1 MGYVYSGLWFLI
13 AILLFVRFRGEGKV
27 VYVLSGYFVI
37 MGIWWLINQMVQ
49 IDLMSGVYGWV
60 FRGIS
65 ALMLVVLVVT
75 YIYDRK
81 IRISESD
88 ETSDAGEDM

>member
-1 MGYVYSGLWFLI
+1 M
-13 AILLFVRFRGEGKV
+13 

>member
-1 MGYVYSGLWFLI
+1 
-13 AILLFVRFRGEGKV
+13 
-27 VYVLSGYFVI
+27 
-37 MGIWWLINQMVQ
+37 
-49 IDLMSGVYGWV
+49 MSGVYGWV